1 MPFTTLAFQQSI
13 DPAGVFTQ
21 VTPAGAEQSVTIRG
35 NAIQVPTLAQIIL
48 AAAGVEIAVESFA
61 RFVAPS
67 LRQLLLVNVEP
78 FSSAAAAA
86 VTPASPH
93 PLLDLR
99 RTPTPLVP
107 GEALTF
113 ELSSN
118 PVAAQ
123 IQWGV
128 LWLADGPVAPVAGAI
143 RTARATG
150 ATALV
155 ANAWTAVPLTFTEDL
170 PRGRYQLVGVRARSA
185 GLVAARAV
193 FVGPPAGARPGCL
206 GTPLQQGL
214 AHDAFRFGQLG
225 VWGEFEDIEPPQF
238 ECLSVSADAA
248 EDFYLDL
255 VQTRSGPG

>member
-1 MPFTTLAFQQSI
+1 MFTTLAFQQSL

-21 VTPAGAEQSVTIRG
+21 VAPALQEQSVTIRG
-35 NAIQVPTLAQIIL
+35 NAIQVPTLAQIIA

-61 RFVAPS
+61 RFVSPS
-67 LRQLLLVNVEP
+67 LRQLLLENIEP

-93 PLLDLR
+93 PVVDR
-99 RTPTPLVP
+99 RGAPVPLVP

-128 LWLADGPVAPVAGAI
+128 IWLADGPVAPIGGAI

-150 ATALV
+150 ATALI
-155 ANAWTAVPLTFTEDL
+155 ANTWVAVPLAFTEDL
-170 PRGRYQLVGVRARSA
+170 PRGRYQLVGLRARSA

-193 FVGPPAGARPGCL
+193 FVGPSATARPGCL
-206 GTPLQQGL
+206 GNPTQQGL
-214 AHDAFRFGQLG
+214 AHDMFRWGQLG
-225 VWGEFEDIEPPQF
+225 VWGEFEDIEPPQI
-238 ECLSVSADAA
+238 ECLAVSADAA

-255 VQTRSGPG
+255 IQTRSGPA